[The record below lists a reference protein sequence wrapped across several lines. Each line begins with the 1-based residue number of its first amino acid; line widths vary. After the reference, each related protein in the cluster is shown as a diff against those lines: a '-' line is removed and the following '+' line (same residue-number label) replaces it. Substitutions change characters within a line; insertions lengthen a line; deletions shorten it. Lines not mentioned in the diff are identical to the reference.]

1 MDHLRFESRKGGALL
16 QSRSVTY
23 QLQGNRLI
31 ARADNGRQAMLA
43 VEIVD
48 AKRMKLD
55 GELHIRE

>member
-1 MDHLRFESRKGGALL
+1 MWRASSITIGR
-16 QSRSVTY
+16 Y

-55 GELHIRE
+55 GELYIRE